1 MEGSLLLTFALLTF
15 FFLFAGSLVCHH
27 FIYFWD
33 LDSFTALC
41 GRNMFKD
48 FYSPLTA
55 LLFTHKA
62 SQAAFEVY
70 NIVFLTY

>member
-15 FFLFAGSLVCHH
+15 SVLFAGSLACHH
-27 FIYFWD
+27 FIYLWD
-33 LDSFTALC
+33 LDSFTALRC
-41 GRNMFKD
+41 HNMFKD

-55 LLFTHKA
+55 LRFTHKA
-62 SQAAFEVY
+62 SQAALEVY